1 MLMIENIVNEE
12 NISRKENESPERH
25 TMEPSILQDVKLGFS
40 LWGNNIGNLGYPNH
54 LIHCLAYCQNLQTK
68 IETIAG

>member
-25 TMEPSILQDVKLGFS
+25 TMEPSILKDVKLGFS
-40 LWGNNIGNLGYPNH
+40 L
-54 LIHCLAYCQNLQTK
+54 
-68 IETIAG
+68 

>member
-25 TMEPSILQDVKLGFS
+25 TMEPSILKDVKLGFS
-40 LWGNNIGNLGYPNH
+40 LWGNNIGNPGYPNH
-54 LIHCLAYCQNLQTK
+54 LHVIHCLAYCQNLQTK
-68 IETIAG
+68 I